1 MTSLPY
7 DHCAAPVSAKSL
19 AIDLL
24 STMPPHHPVPVG
36 ALVRAGALFEIGE
49 NSMRVTLARL
59 RSRGLVESDRRGFYR
74 LSRAAL
80 PVNRQVRSWPSIEE
94 EASAWDG
101 SWLAIETSEL
111 PRRDRRGAR
120 ARERAMRLLGFEPL
134 TKALRARPNNRV
146 GGVAPC
152 RERLVG
158 LGFEPSPIVFR
169 LADLDDDL
177 ERKARNLWDRY
188 HLERVYR
195 ELRGRLAESAERL
208 PTLSRRNAMAESFQL
223 GGEVVRQLALDPLL
237 PAEIIDVNARRAL
250 VEEMRRY
257 DGIGRDYWKQWAGG
271 TVEPER
277 SPVDIGSFASTHESV
292 PTPEHA

>member
-1 MTSLPY
+1 MYENT
-7 DHCAAPVSAKSL
+7 ATPVSAKSL

-36 ALVRAGALFEIGE
+36 ALVRAGALFAIGE

-80 PVNRQVRSWPSIEE
+80 PVNRQVRSWSSIED
-94 EASAWDG
+94 AVSAWDG
-101 SWLAIETSEL
+101 SWLAIETSAL

-120 ARERAMRLLGFEPL
+120 VRERSMRFLGFEPL
-134 TKALRARPNNRV
+134 TGALRVRPNNRI
-146 GGVAPC
+146 GGVALC
-152 RERLVG
+152 RDRLVE
-158 LGFEPSPIVFR
+158 LGFEPAPVVFR
-169 LADLDDDL
+169 IAEFDVDL
-177 ERKARNLWDRY
+177 ERRARTLWDSY
-188 HLERVYR
+188 ELERVYR
-195 ELRGRLAESAERL
+195 ELTDRLAASAERL
-208 PTLSRRNAMAESFQL
+208 ATLSRRDAMAESFQL
-223 GGEVVRQLALDPLL
+223 GGEAVRQLALDPLL
-237 PAEIIDVNARRAL
+237 PAEIIDVTARRAL

-257 DGIGRDYWKQWAGG
+257 DGIGRDYWKQWAGD